1 MKTPSRVAAVLLA
14 ALTGGSGSLAAQQ
27 PAFEVASVKPNK
39 SGPGSLQ
46 RVGLPP
52 GDRVSLMNVPVRTLI
67 LVAYPDIFD
76 IVGSP
81 AWIGVPGPN
90 VDVDHFDVI
99 AVLVIDHVE
108 HPTED

>member
-1 MKTPSRVAAVLLA
+1 
-14 ALTGGSGSLAAQQ
+14 
-27 PAFEVASVKPNK
+27 
-39 SGPGSLQ
+39 
-46 RVGLPP
+46 
-52 GDRVSLMNVPVRTLI
+52 MNVPVRTLI

-90 VDVDHFDVI
+90 FHFDVI

>member
-1 MKTPSRVAAVLLA
+1 
-14 ALTGGSGSLAAQQ
+14 
-27 PAFEVASVKPNK
+27 
-39 SGPGSLQ
+39 
-46 RVGLPP
+46 
-52 GDRVSLMNVPVRTLI
+52 MNVPVRTLI

>member
-1 MKTPSRVAAVLLA
+1 VKTPSRVAAVLLA
-14 ALTGGSGSLAAQQ
+14 ALTGGFGSLAAQQ

-90 VDVDHFDVI
+90 FHFDAI